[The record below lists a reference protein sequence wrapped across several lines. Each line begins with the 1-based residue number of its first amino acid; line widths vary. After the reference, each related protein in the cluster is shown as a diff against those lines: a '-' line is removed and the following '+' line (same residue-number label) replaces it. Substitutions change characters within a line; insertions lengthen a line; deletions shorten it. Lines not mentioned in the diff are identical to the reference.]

1 MAKEIISPKH
11 KKFADEY
18 IKTSNHTESYLSVFP
33 KVNKETA
40 RVNGYGLLQ
49 KTTIQ
54 EYIKGITEKINA
66 KAENKLIETL
76 AERQYTNLL
85 TAAEKRYILSQI
97 ARGEAECEDLII
109 IGKEVKKV
117 KRKPTFSDI
126 KAAIAEENKM
136 TGDIAPT
143 NQNIKITGNPLD
155 VLIAENKAEVV
166 DCTVKEK
173 EDFKK
178 LK

>member
-18 IKTSNHTESYLSVFP
+18 LKHGDGAKAYLAVNPKSKPESARVESY
-33 KVNKETA
+33 K
-40 RVNGYGLLQ
+40 YLQ
-49 KTTIQ
+49 IPTIQ
-54 EYIKGITEKINA
+54 EYIKAITDKINA
-66 KAENKLIETL
+66 KAENKLVETL
-76 AERQYTNLL
+76 AEKQYNNLL

-97 ARGEAECEDLII
+97 ARGEAECEDLIV

-155 VLIAENKAEVV
+155 VLIAENKAEVLDSV
-166 DCTVKEK
+166 VKEK
-173 EDFKK
+173 EEFKK